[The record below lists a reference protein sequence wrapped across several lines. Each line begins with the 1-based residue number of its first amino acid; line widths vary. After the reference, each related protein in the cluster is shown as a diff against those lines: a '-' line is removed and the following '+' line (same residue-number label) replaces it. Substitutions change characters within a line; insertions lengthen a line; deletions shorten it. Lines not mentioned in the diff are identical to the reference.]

1 MTPKKTVDYL
11 IIGQGLAGSLL
22 GWRLIQQHHTVLI
35 VDPCLQQTA
44 SRTAAGLI
52 NPITGK
58 RLVKAPNT
66 ENQLLAASTLYKQ
79 LADFF
84 GRPFFYEKDQIR
96 LFQSE
101 DEIKQWNK
109 RKSQADYRPFLA
121 KRFSTSEKHGLKMAP
136 LGGFEQKQCGY
147 LDTVA
152 LLDHLR
158 HFFLDQ
164 QCFINQHMDLDDLK
178 ISPAF
183 IEWQGHLAKKVIF
196 CDGHHLRH
204 NKWFSWLPLQPVQGE
219 VLTLQSQQPVFDEI
233 VQFGNWL
240 LPLSNGT
247 LKLGASWQWQP
258 LDEKP
263 NEKTSAELL
272 ARFYQHFPKFNSA
285 QLLDVNVGIRP
296 GTRDKHP
303 FLGTHPTFSQLTVF
317 NGFGSKGS
325 LLIPWYSN
333 CFLRHLTEAET
344 LPQTV
349 DIHRYK
355 NDYFTG

>member
-1 MTPKKTVDYL
+1 LPTIITPRAKDA
-11 IIGQGLAGSLL
+11 IIQSDWNGTHVSFSVIDGGQGY
-22 GWRLIQQHHTVLI
+22 RY
-35 VDPCLQQTA
+35 
-44 SRTAAGLI
+44 
-52 NPITGK
+52 
-58 RLVKAPNT
+58 APNVIIQGGGGVDMLAQAILKNGVISAIDVHSSGSGYS
-66 ENQLLAASTLYKQ
+66 ENISLYIEELIDGNWTRREGDNQATL
-79 LADFF
+79 
-84 GRPFFYEKDQIR
+84 E
-96 LFQSE
+96 
-101 DEIKQWNK
+101 
-109 RKSQADYRPFLA
+109 
-121 KRFSTSEKHGLKMAP
+121 
-136 LGGFEQKQCGY
+136 
-147 LDTVA
+147 
-152 LLDHLR
+152 
-158 HFFLDQ
+158 
-164 QCFINQHMDLDDLK
+164 
-178 ISPAF
+178 
-183 IEWQGHLAKKVIF
+183 
-196 CDGHHLRH
+196 
-204 NKWFSWLPLQPVQGE
+204 
-219 VLTLQSQQPVFDEI
+219 PVFDEI

-272 ARFYQHFPKFNSA
+272 ARFYQHFPHGNST

-325 LLIPWYSN
+325 LLIPWYSD
-333 CFLRHLTEAET
+333 CFLRHLTVAET